1 MKISLSKQT
10 LFNFVVVLYRWK
22 FPQKVIKKKSLPHL
36 ACKSR
41 RLLGFSFLSD
51 TKAKASA
58 SKAQYPPSSGE
69 KTLLLLLSFFCRSSI
84 SHENTVLNKKLIKM
98 HYKHFLTVQGI
109 LKLCDISHV
118 HFDKTNLVS
127 CNLLLQDEK
136 GSNIHSQTFRDGVL
150 HLLEIF
156 RYKTSK
162 KKKKT
167 QAIPPFSWLEPPVT
181 RSYSISINSQYFF
194 RISASITNLL
204 RVMKA
209 FIINFRSLQVISS

>member
-22 FPQKVIKKKSLPHL
+22 FPQKVIKNKSLPHL

-136 GSNIHSQTFRDGVL
+136 GSNIHS
-150 HLLEIF
+150 
-156 RYKTSK
+156 
-162 KKKKT
+162 
-167 QAIPPFSWLEPPVT
+167 
-181 RSYSISINSQYFF
+181 
-194 RISASITNLL
+194 
-204 RVMKA
+204 
-209 FIINFRSLQVISS
+209 

>member
-22 FPQKVIKKKSLPHL
+22 FPQKVIKNKSLPHL

-109 LKLCDISHV
+109 YSYATSPMCTLTRQIWYPATYCYKMKRV
-118 HFDKTNLVS
+118 
-127 CNLLLQDEK
+127 
-136 GSNIHSQTFRDGVL
+136 QTSILRLFETECFTYSKYLDTRL
-150 HLLEIF
+150 A
-156 RYKTSK
+156 K

-181 RSYSISINSQYFF
+181 RSYSISINS
-194 RISASITNLL
+194 
-204 RVMKA
+204 
-209 FIINFRSLQVISS
+209 